1 MMPIDIVLQIAL
13 SGLLAGAV
21 YALIAIGFTLVFGVL
36 DIVNFGHAVVPML
49 AMYGVFFLFSAYG
62 MDPFVA
68 LIPVVLASI
77 VFGVL
82 LHKLLISRIV
92 GTHHFTQ
99 IICTL
104 GVFIF
109 CENLMNLLYGGDF
122 RGLTLSYTTS
132 TWTVAGISIPVARA
146 VAAFISLLAVVG
158 LTIFLSRSALGK
170 AIRAASNNR
179 IGAHLVGVD
188 VPRVYLWA
196 FVIGTALAAVA
207 GVVMTPF
214 ALVSPFVAG
223 DFLMKS
229 FVIAIVGGL
238 GSVPG
243 ALIAGLLIG
252 VAEALSGLYLTDSF
266 GNVVVFGILIL
277 TLIVRPSGLIP
288 VQK

>member
-1 MMPIDIVLQIAL
+1 MSLDIILQIAL

-36 DIVNFGHAVVPML
+36 DIVNFAHAVVPMM
-49 AMYGVFFLFSAYG
+49 AMYGVFFLYSTFG
-62 MDPFVA
+62 LDPIIGFV
-68 LIPVVLASI
+68 PVVLAAI
-77 VFGVL
+77 VLGAL
-82 LHKLLISRIV
+82 LHKILISRIV

-109 CENLMNLLYGGDF
+109 CENLMNLIYGGDF
-122 RGLTLSYTTS
+122 RGLSLSYTTT
-132 TWTVAGISIPVARA
+132 TWNVIGLSIPVARA
-146 VAAFISLLAVVG
+146 VAAAVSLLAVVA
-158 LTIFLSRSALGK
+158 LSIFLSRASLGR

-179 IGAHLVGVD
+179 IGAHLIGVD
-188 VPRVYLWA
+188 VPRVYLCA

-214 ALVSPFVAG
+214 SLVNPFVAG

-266 GNVVVFGILIL
+266 GNVVVFGILIV
-277 TLIVRPSGLIP
+277 TLAVRPSGLIP